1 MTLPR
6 KRRYTPVWLSLGVG
20 TFLSLVAFLIVGNWE
35 KANRKTDF
43 QNQTDKLTSA
53 LQQSINSH
61 LDLLKATGQL
71 YAVSHRVE
79 RQEFK
84 IFVRDFL
91 AKYPSIHGF
100 NWTRRVSAQERQAFE
115 QAVRAEGYSTFQ
127 ITEQKAPGKMVR
139 AGKRPEYFPIT
150 YVEGKQ
156 RERGALGYNLASEPM
171 RRWALEKARD
181 TGAVS
186 TTGQLKIIT
195 TNQLGFLA
203 FQPVYR
209 KNSSTDSLQ
218 ARRQNF
224 QGVTTSVFQISD
236 LVKTAIRGLELDN
249 IEFYLVDNSA
259 TGKDRFLSFYQSS
272 TKQVIVDPRREP
284 PVQIGAESLCS
295 NRAFCTRILKVA
307 DRQWSLLVLPDP
319 GYMSVQVYQRAWA
332 TLVFGLLLTTLV
344 SGCLLKSLHH
354 TAYVEQLVFEGT
366 VQAKL
371 LSQILK
377 TLRQNLEMLD
387 LANDAII
394 LWDLNDQIAYWNQGA
409 ERLYGWKK
417 EEVLGQSIP
426 KSLQTSFP
434 QPLEEIVAVARTE
447 GHWEGELIQTKRDGT
462 QIIVE
467 SCWTL
472 QRDELGHVT
481 ARLEI
486 NHDITAKKQVEEDLR
501 KSQRFNQQLAET
513 TPNILYIYDLIE
525 KRIIYTNRAIVKT
538 LGYTPE
544 AIEQMGEN
552 FMPNLLHSDDLNRI
566 IEHHNRLARSASNG
580 IFEIEYQMKDV
591 SGEWHWLRSR
601 ETVFSTTSQG
611 IPKQIIGTAEDIT
624 DRKRAEEELRQSEA
638 KFREAAQR
646 EALLNRL
653 ASQIHRSLDL
663 NTILETTVHE
673 IRNLLQIDRC
683 FFLWY
688 RPDPIKPVWEV
699 VTEAKAPSFPS
710 LISYCVP
717 VTTFGPLTTRVFNKE
732 ITRVDSARTLSDPV
746 EQKFF
751 FSIGYTALLAL
762 PIHTT
767 SGEIGVVSCGHSSGP
782 RPWRDSEVELLQ
794 AVADQ
799 LAIAI
804 DQAQLYRQCHI
815 SVTTAQEHATKLEK
829 ALHELKQTQAQ
840 LIQNEKMSSLGQL
853 VAGVAHEINNPINFI
868 YGNLSHAHEY
878 AEDLLNLVKL
888 YQEYYPQPEAEIQAE
903 AEAIDLDFIQED
915 LPKLLNSM
923 KMGADRIRNIVL
935 SLRNFSRV
943 DEAEMKWVNIHEGL
957 DNSLLILAHR
967 LKPKRPEVP
976 DIQVIKDYGNL
987 PKVQCYAGQ
996 LNQVFMNIM
1005 TNAIEAIDE
1014 YSKKRSLE
1022 DIKKRPGTIWICTQ
1036 VLDTNQVII
1045 LIGDNGIG
1053 MTPDI
1058 CNRLFDPFFT
1068 TKPVGQGTGLG
1079 MSISYQIVV
1088 VKHQG
1093 ELQCISAPDQGTAFL
1108 ISIPIS
1114 QQKRCS
1120 LC

>member
-1 MTLPR
+1 
-6 KRRYTPVWLSLGVG
+6 
-20 TFLSLVAFLIVGNWE
+20 
-35 KANRKTDF
+35 
-43 QNQTDKLTSA
+43 
-53 LQQSINSH
+53 
-61 LDLLKATGQL
+61 
-71 YAVSHRVE
+71 
-79 RQEFK
+79 
-84 IFVRDFL
+84 
-91 AKYPSIHGF
+91 
-100 NWTRRVSAQERQAFE
+100 
-115 QAVRAEGYSTFQ
+115 
-127 ITEQKAPGKMVR
+127 
-139 AGKRPEYFPIT
+139 
-150 YVEGKQ
+150 
-156 RERGALGYNLASEPM
+156 
-171 RRWALEKARD
+171 
-181 TGAVS
+181 
-186 TTGQLKIIT
+186 
-195 TNQLGFLA
+195 
-203 FQPVYR
+203 
-209 KNSSTDSLQ
+209 
-218 ARRQNF
+218 
-224 QGVTTSVFQISD
+224 
-236 LVKTAIRGLELDN
+236 
-249 IEFYLVDNSA
+249 
-259 TGKDRFLSFYQSS
+259 
-272 TKQVIVDPRREP
+272 
-284 PVQIGAESLCS
+284 
-295 NRAFCTRILKVA
+295 
-307 DRQWSLLVLPDP
+307 
-319 GYMSVQVYQRAWA
+319 
-332 TLVFGLLLTTLV
+332 
-344 SGCLLKSLHH
+344 
-354 TAYVEQLVFEGT
+354 
-366 VQAKL
+366 
-371 LSQILK
+371 
-377 TLRQNLEMLD
+377 
-387 LANDAII
+387 
-394 LWDLNDQIAYWNQGA
+394 
-409 ERLYGWKK
+409 
-417 EEVLGQSIP
+417 
-426 KSLQTSFP
+426 
-434 QPLEEIVAVARTE
+434 
-447 GHWEGELIQTKRDGT
+447 
-462 QIIVE
+462 
-467 SCWTL
+467 
-472 QRDELGHVT
+472 
-481 ARLEI
+481 
-486 NHDITAKKQVEEDLR
+486 
-501 KSQRFNQQLAET
+501 
-513 TPNILYIYDLIE
+513 
-525 KRIIYTNRAIVKT
+525 
-538 LGYTPE
+538 
-544 AIEQMGEN
+544 
-552 FMPNLLHSDDLNRI
+552 
-566 IEHHNRLARSASNG
+566 
-580 IFEIEYQMKDV
+580 
-591 SGEWHWLRSR
+591 
-601 ETVFSTTSQG
+601 
-611 IPKQIIGTAEDIT
+611 
-624 DRKRAEEELRQSEA
+624 
-638 KFREAAQR
+638 
-646 EALLNRL
+646 
-653 ASQIHRSLDL
+653 
-663 NTILETTVHE
+663 
-673 IRNLLQIDRC
+673 
-683 FFLWY
+683 
-688 RPDPIKPVWEV
+688 
-699 VTEAKAPSFPS
+699 
-710 LISYCVP
+710 
-717 VTTFGPLTTRVFNKE
+717 
-732 ITRVDSARTLSDPV
+732 
-746 EQKFF
+746 
-751 FSIGYTALLAL
+751 LLAL